1 MKPEKL
7 VVYAATRNLYRNAL
21 VCMNSLRLNGNIDKA
36 VLLSEDLTV
45 SNPHCFPANW
55 EVLALFKQPWF
66 SYDGPNATKRWT
78 YMVLMKAA
86 LSKLFPEY
94 DRVLFLDC
102 DTIVEHDISQLWD
115 LDLSGNYYA
124 MVPQTSDGRGGRF
137 SKGADYFNGGVM
149 MCNLEQLRADHMDDE
164 LIRVLNTVD
173 FEFCEQDAINKL
185 CEGRILA
192 LPGRYNV
199 SNYTVP
205 DTEVYIKHFA
215 ANGNWIYGPEFREYD
230 VEVE

>member
-1 MKPEKL
+1 MGKPEKL
-7 VVYAATRNLYRNAL
+7 VVYAATRNMYRNAL
-21 VCMNSLRLNGNIDKA
+21 VCANSVLQNGRIDKVA
-36 VLLSEDLTV
+36 FLIEDEQMLEVPMCGDIVLCNVAQQAYFDRT
-45 SNPHCFPANW
+45 
-55 EVLALFKQPWF
+55 
-66 SYDGPNATKRWT
+66 GPNASKRWT

-86 LSKLFPEY
+86 LSKIFPEY

-115 LDLSGNYYA
+115 LDMTGYYYA

-137 SKGADYFNGGVM
+137 SKGADYFNSGVM

-185 CEGRILA
+185 CEGKILT

-199 SNYTVP
+199 SNYTMP
-205 DTEVYIKHFA
+205 DSEIYIKHFA
-215 ANGNWIYGPEFREYD
+215 ANGNWIYGPEFRKYD